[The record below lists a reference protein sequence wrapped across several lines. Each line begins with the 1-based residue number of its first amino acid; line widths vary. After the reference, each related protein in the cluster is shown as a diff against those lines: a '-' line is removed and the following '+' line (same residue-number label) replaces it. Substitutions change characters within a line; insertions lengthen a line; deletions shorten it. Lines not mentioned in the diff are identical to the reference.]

1 MAITVQVQPLQC
13 NMPDLRGMG
22 DESKK
27 ANFPVIP
34 LVAVD
39 FLFRNCSPF
48 PSLLTHVTQLCSCNT
63 SLFAMVLNVVEAEVT
78 ALAQMLHPC
87 PGSFS
92 KAVSLSL
99 SSGFLCGFSAGSQWP
114 ICFSLQ
120 DVGLLEIPAELAA
133 LLHFVEGEKSSSFP
147 PFPELFHWVFP
158 CLYQCVCLFSL
169 LLVTALDL
177 IHYPCSVN
185 MIKANGAMDV
195 VSWHGRKEKQLGPGS
210 KTPAWKSVSLLIFQ
224 FFFWT
229 GLVELMAGMVQSSL
243 VKLCDSKQFNEPRSL
258 EEMSVWGRRF

>member
-1 MAITVQVQPLQC
+1 MSQRKPTFLSFHLWQLI
-13 NMPDLRGMG
+13 
-22 DESKK
+22 
-27 ANFPVIP
+27 
-34 LVAVD
+34 

-48 PSLLTHVTQLCSCNT
+48 PPLLTHVTQLCSCNT

-92 KAVSLSL
+92 KAVSPSL
-99 SSGFLCGFSAGSQWP
+99 SSGFLCGFSAGSQWL

-147 PFPELFHWVFP
+147 PFPAPFHWVFP

-169 LLVTALDL
+169 LLATALDL
-177 IHYPCSVN
+177 VHYPCSVN

-195 VSWHGRKEKQLGPGS
+195 VSWHGSEEKQLGSGR
-210 KTPAWKSVSLLIFQ
+210 KTPAWKSVSLLTFQ

-229 GLVELMAGMVQSSL
+229 GLVELMAEMVQNSL

-258 EEMSVWGRRF
+258 ERWVSGMEDLKPIFYLL